1 MSKSKRRRTRSAAQ
15 IRKILTELKESGL
28 PHHEFAAGHN
38 IPLSTL
44 SSWLGKQ
51 RRAATTDNS
60 PEVIPVGTVCEPP
73 PPLEIEFPGG
83 EILRIGSGCQS
94 RDLRCVLAELRRC

>member
-1 MSKSKRRRTRSAAQ
+1 MAKTKRRYRSAAQ
-15 IRKILTELKESGL
+15 IRKILAELRESGL
-28 PHHEFAAGHN
+28 SHREFAVSHN

-44 SSWLGKQ
+44 SSWLGKH
-51 RRAATTDNS
+51 RREVTTDNS
-60 PEVIPVGTVCEPP
+60 PEVIPVGTVCESP

-83 EILRIGSGCQS
+83 EILRIGNGCRS